1 MKKVIALAIVAVM
14 LLCICAEAYTPGTYT
29 AKATGNNVN
38 VPIEVSVTFDA
49 DKITDI
55 KIVKHEET
63 PGLGD
68 KAFEKVIPAIL
79 SAQSTQVDG
88 MTGATMSSN
97 ALKEAVNACIAQ
109 ASGKVSETV
118 STFKPGTY
126 TATVTG
132 HNGAITVTMTVT
144 EDKITD
150 IKTESIESPG
160 IGITAIELL
169 TGKII
174 ANQSIAVDAISGA
187 TVTSGA
193 FMAAVRE
200 CLKQTG
206 ITMSV
211 LEARKIEYPAKSDTP
226 VEMKADVIVIGAGG
240 AGFAAATEALENGA
254 TVIILEKNEMIGGN
268 TARAGG
274 TLNAPDPERQSKMN
288 PPVEDSVEKFF
299 MNTLEAGD
307 FKADPALVA
316 VLTRNSLEARHWLTD
331 HGTVWTEMVY
341 QTIGGLWPRSLDEK
355 DKIAFNGFVAPLAK
369 RVAELGGK
377 VVLNCKAEKLV
388 ADKTGRVNEVVA
400 FDTKNGQ
407 EYRFVANKAV
417 VLATGGYAASAALVK
432 KYNGLSGLPTSNAP
446 TSTGDGITMAVD
458 AGAALEGMQYV
469 QIHPH
474 GNPVT
479 GGLQSHFAGV
489 IKNSIYV
496 NKEGKRFVE
505 ESGRRDVISNATIAQ
520 TGQIMYSIFDSEGG
534 FYAGVKELPPAELD
548 NLTSKGYLYVGNTL
562 EELANKAGIDAEG
575 LKATVA
581 RYNELVAAGKDTDF
595 EKDEVELPIAKAP
608 FYCVPLS
615 PTLHHTMGGVKI
627 NTEAQVVREDGSVIP
642 GLYAAGE
649 VTGGIHGSNRVG
661 GNALT
666 DGVVFGRIAG
676 RNAALGK

>member
-1 MKKVIALAIVAVM
+1 MKKVFALAMTAVM
-14 LLCICAEAYTPGTYT
+14 LLCVGAEAYTPGTYT
-29 AKATGNNVN
+29 AKANGFNPA
-38 VPIEVSVTFDA
+38 VPVEVQVTFDA
-49 DKITDI
+49 EKITDI
-55 KIVKHEET
+55 KILNHDDQ
-63 PGLGD
+63 PFGPQ
-68 KAFEKVIPAIL
+68 AFPKVIPAIL
-79 SAQSTQVDG
+79 EAQSTKVDG

-97 ALKEAVNACIAQ
+97 ALKEAVDNCIAQ
-109 ASGKVSETV
+109 ASGKVSDVV

-132 HNGAITVTMTVT
+132 HNGPLTVTMTFT
-144 EDKITD
+144 EDKITEL
-150 IKTESIESPG
+150 KAEGTESPG
-160 IGITAIELL
+160 IGTAAIEIL
-169 TGKII
+169 TGEILK
-174 ANQSIAVDAISGA
+174 NQSIACDAISGA

-193 FMAAVRE
+193 FLAAVRD
-200 CLKQTG
+200 CLKQSGVTL
-206 ITMSV
+206 SV
-211 LEARKIEYPAKSDTP
+211 LEAREIAYPAKSDEP
-226 VEMKADVIVIGAGG
+226 VKMEADVIIIGAGG

-288 PPVEDSVEKFF
+288 PPVEDSVELFIK
-299 MNTLEAGD
+299 NTLEAGD
-307 FKADPALVA
+307 YKADPKLVE
-316 VLTRNSLEARHWLTD
+316 VLCSHALEARHWLTA
-331 HGTVWTEMVY
+331 HGTQWTEMVY

-355 DKIAFNGFVAPLAK
+355 DKIAYNGFIAPLAK
-369 RVAELGGK
+369 RVNELGGK
-377 VVLNCKAEKLV
+377 VVLNCRADSLV
-388 ADKTGRVNEVVA
+388 PDESGRVREVVA
-400 FDTKNGQ
+400 YDTKNGQ
-407 EYRFVANKAV
+407 EYRFTAKKGVI
-417 VLATGGYAASAALVK
+417 LATGGYAASAALVK

-446 TSTGDGITMAVD
+446 TSTGDGIEMGLKV
-458 AGAALEGMQYV
+458 GAALEGMDYI

-489 IKNSIYV
+489 IKNAIYV

-520 TGQIMYSIFDSEGG
+520 TGQVMYSIFDSEGG
-534 FYAGVKELPPAELD
+534 FYAGVKELPPAELE
-548 NLTSKGYLYVGNTL
+548 NLTSKGYLFVGSTL
-562 EELANKAGIDAEG
+562 EELAGKAGIDPEG

-595 EKDEVELPIAKAP
+595 EKDEVDLPIGKAP

-615 PTLHHTMGGVKI
+615 PTLHHTMGGLKI
-627 NTEAQVVREDGSVIP
+627 NTEAQVLREDGSVIP

-676 RNAALGK
+676 KNAAEGK

>member
-1 MKKVIALAIVAVM
+1 MKKAALALVLVMAV
-14 LLCICAEAYTPGTYT
+14 CASAMAYTPGTYT
-29 AKATGNNVN
+29 ATANGNNGKV
-38 VPIEVSVTFDA
+38 EVAVTFDA
-49 DKITDI
+49 EKITA
-55 KIVKHEET
+55 VEVTKHEET

-68 KAFEKVIPAIL
+68 KAFEKIIPEIL
-79 SAQSTQVDG
+79 AEQSTKVDG
-88 MTGATMSSN
+88 FTGATMSSN
-97 ALKEAVNACIAQ
+97 AIKEAVDACIAQ
-109 ASGKVSETV
+109 ASGAKAEVV

-132 HNGAITVTMTVT
+132 HNGPLTVTMMFT
-144 EDKITD
+144 EDKIIGLKAD
-150 IKTESIESPG
+150 SIESPG
-160 IGITAIELL
+160 IGTAAIELL
-169 TGKII
+169 TKEILD
-174 ANQSIAVDAISGA
+174 NQSLACDAVSGA

-193 FMAAVRE
+193 FLAAVRE
-200 CLKQTG
+200 CIKQTG
-206 ITMSV
+206 ITASV
-211 LEARKIEYPAKSDTP
+211 LEARPIAYPAKKDAP
-226 VEMKADVIVIGAGG
+226 VEMAADVIIVGAGG

-288 PPVEDSVEKFF
+288 PPVEDSVELFIK
-299 MNTLEAGD
+299 NTLEAGD
-307 FKADPALVA
+307 FKADPELVR
-316 VLTRNSLEARHWLTD
+316 VLCSHALEARHWLTE
-331 HGTVWTEMVY
+331 HGTKWTEMVY

-369 RVAELGGK
+369 KVAELGGQ
-377 VVLNCKAEKLV
+377 VVLNCKADSLTKDDAGKV
-388 ADKTGRVNEVVA
+388 TGVVA

-407 EYRFVANKAV
+407 EYRFTAKKGVI
-417 VLATGGYAASAALVK
+417 LATGGYAASAELVK

-446 TSTGDGITMAVD
+446 TSTGDGINMGVA
-458 AGAALEGMQYV
+458 AGAALEGMDYI

-496 NKEGKRFVE
+496 NKNGKRFVE

-520 TGQIMYSIFDSEGG
+520 PGQIMYSIFDSEGG
-534 FYAGVKELPPAELD
+534 FYAGVKELPAAELE
-548 NLTSKGYLYVGNTL
+548 NLTSKGYLFVGESL
-562 EELANKAGIDAEG
+562 EDLAKKAGIDPEG

-595 EKDEVELPIAKAP
+595 EKDEVELPIGKAP

-615 PTLHHTMGGVKI
+615 PTLHHTMGGLKI
-627 NTEAQVVREDGSVIP
+627 NTEAQVLREDGSVIA

-676 RNAALGK
+676 KNAAMGK

>member
-1 MKKVIALAIVAVM
+1 MKKVFALAIVAVIS
-14 LLCICAEAYTPGTYT
+14 LCICAEAYTPGTYT
-29 AKATGNNVN
+29 AKASGFNPA
-38 VPIEVSVTFDA
+38 VPVEVQVTFDA

-55 KIVKHEET
+55 KILHHDDQ
-63 PGLGD
+63 PFGPQ
-68 KAFEKVIPAIL
+68 AFPKVIPAIIE
-79 SAQSTQVDG
+79 AQSTKVDG

-109 ASGKVSETV
+109 ASGKVSDTV

-211 LEARKIEYPAKSDTP
+211 LEGRKIEYPAKKDTP
-226 VEMKADVIVIGAGG
+226 VEMKADVIVVGAGG

-288 PPVEDSVEKFF
+288 PPVQDSVEKFF

-388 ADKTGRVNEVVA
+388 ADKSGRVNEVVA

-446 TSTGDGITMAVD
+446 TSTGDGLTMAVD

-534 FYAGVKELPPAELD
+534 FYAGVKELPPAELN

-562 EELANKAGIDAEG
+562 EELAGKAGIDADG

-627 NTEAQVVREDGSVIP
+627 NTEAQVLREDGSVIP

>member
-1 MKKVIALAIVAVM
+1 MKKVFALAMTAVM
-14 LLCICAEAYTPGTYT
+14 LLCVGAEAYTPGTYT
-29 AKATGNNVN
+29 AKANGFNPA
-38 VPIEVSVTFDA
+38 VPVEVQVTFDA
-49 DKITDI
+49 EKITDI
-55 KIVKHEET
+55 KILNHDDQ
-63 PGLGD
+63 PFGPQ
-68 KAFEKVIPAIL
+68 AFPKVIPAIL
-79 SAQSTQVDG
+79 EAQSTKVDG

-97 ALKEAVNACIAQ
+97 ALKEAVDNCIAQ
-109 ASGKVSETV
+109 ASGKVSDVV

-132 HNGAITVTMTVT
+132 HNGPLTVTMTFT
-144 EDKITD
+144 EDKITEL
-150 IKTESIESPG
+150 KAEGTESPG
-160 IGITAIELL
+160 IGTAAIEIL
-169 TGKII
+169 TGEILK
-174 ANQSIAVDAISGA
+174 NQSIACDAISGA

-193 FMAAVRE
+193 VLAAVRD
-200 CLKQTG
+200 CLKQSGVTL
-206 ITMSV
+206 SV
-211 LEARKIEYPAKSDTP
+211 LEAREIAYPAKSDEP
-226 VEMKADVIVIGAGG
+226 VKMEADVIIIGAGG

-288 PPVEDSVEKFF
+288 PPVEDSVELFIK
-299 MNTLEAGD
+299 NTLEAGD
-307 FKADPALVA
+307 YKADPKLVE
-316 VLTRNSLEARHWLTD
+316 VLCSHALEARHWLTA
-331 HGTVWTEMVY
+331 HGTQWTEMVY

-355 DKIAFNGFVAPLAK
+355 DKIAYNGFIAPLAK
-369 RVAELGGK
+369 RVNELGGK
-377 VVLNCKAEKLV
+377 VVLNCRADSLV
-388 ADKTGRVNEVVA
+388 PDESGRVREVVA
-400 FDTKNGQ
+400 YDTKNGQ
-407 EYRFVANKAV
+407 EYRFTAKKGVI
-417 VLATGGYAASAALVK
+417 LATGGYAASAALVK

-446 TSTGDGITMAVD
+446 TSTGDGIEMGLKV
-458 AGAALEGMQYV
+458 GAALEGMDYI

-489 IKNSIYV
+489 IKNAIYV

-520 TGQIMYSIFDSEGG
+520 TGQVMYSIFDSEGG
-534 FYAGVKELPPAELD
+534 FYAGVKELPPAELE
-548 NLTSKGYLYVGNTL
+548 NLTSKGYLFVGSTL
-562 EELANKAGIDAEG
+562 EELAGKAGIDPEG

-595 EKDEVELPIAKAP
+595 EKDEVDLPIGKAP

-615 PTLHHTMGGVKI
+615 PTLHHTMGGLKI
-627 NTEAQVVREDGSVIP
+627 NTEAQVLREDGSVIP

-676 RNAALGK
+676 KNAAEGK

>member
-1 MKKVIALAIVAVM
+1 MTAVM
-14 LLCICAEAYTPGTYT
+14 LLCVGAEAYTPGTYT
-29 AKATGNNVN
+29 AKANGFNPA
-38 VPIEVSVTFDA
+38 VPVEVQVTFDA
-49 DKITDI
+49 EKITDI
-55 KIVKHEET
+55 KILNHDDQ
-63 PGLGD
+63 PFGPQ
-68 KAFEKVIPAIL
+68 AFPKVIPAIL
-79 SAQSTQVDG
+79 EAQSTKVDG

-97 ALKEAVNACIAQ
+97 ALKEAVDNCIAQ
-109 ASGKVSETV
+109 ASGKVSDVV

-132 HNGAITVTMTVT
+132 HNGPLTVTMTFT
-144 EDKITD
+144 EDKITEL
-150 IKTESIESPG
+150 KAEGTESPG
-160 IGITAIELL
+160 IGTAAIEIL
-169 TGKII
+169 TGEILK
-174 ANQSIAVDAISGA
+174 NQSIACDAISGA

-193 FMAAVRE
+193 FLAAVRD
-200 CLKQTG
+200 CLKQSGVTL
-206 ITMSV
+206 SV
-211 LEARKIEYPAKSDTP
+211 LEAREIAYPAKSDEP
-226 VEMKADVIVIGAGG
+226 VKMEADVIIIGAGG

-288 PPVEDSVEKFF
+288 PPVEDSVELFIK
-299 MNTLEAGD
+299 NTLEAGD
-307 FKADPALVA
+307 YKADPKLVE
-316 VLTRNSLEARHWLTD
+316 VLCSHALEARHWLTA
-331 HGTVWTEMVY
+331 HGTQWTEMVY

-355 DKIAFNGFVAPLAK
+355 DKIAYNGFIAPLAK
-369 RVAELGGK
+369 RVNELGGK
-377 VVLNCKAEKLV
+377 VVLNCRADSLV
-388 ADKTGRVNEVVA
+388 PDESGRVREVVA
-400 FDTKNGQ
+400 YDTKNGQ
-407 EYRFVANKAV
+407 EYRFTAKKGVI
-417 VLATGGYAASAALVK
+417 LATGGYAASAALVK

-446 TSTGDGITMAVD
+446 TSTGDGIEMGLKV
-458 AGAALEGMQYV
+458 GAALEGMDYI

-489 IKNSIYV
+489 IKNAIYV

-520 TGQIMYSIFDSEGG
+520 TGQVMYSIFDSEGG
-534 FYAGVKELPPAELD
+534 FYAGVKELPPAELE
-548 NLTSKGYLYVGNTL
+548 NLTSKGYLFVGSTL
-562 EELANKAGIDAEG
+562 EELAGKAGIDPEG

-595 EKDEVELPIAKAP
+595 EKDEVDLPIGKAP

-615 PTLHHTMGGVKI
+615 PTLHHTMGGLKI
-627 NTEAQVVREDGSVIP
+627 NTEAQVLREDGSVIP

-676 RNAALGK
+676 KNAAEGK

>member
-1 MKKVIALAIVAVM
+1 MKKALCFVMAVSVILGMVSF
-14 LLCICAEAYTPGTYT
+14 AEGYTPGVYT
-29 AKATGNNVN
+29 STQKGLMGDVK
-38 VPIEVSVTFDA
+38 VQVTFDA
-49 DKITDI
+49 DKITD
-55 KIVKHEET
+55 VKVVEQNET
-63 PGLGD
+63 PELGGE
-68 KAFEKVIPAIL
+68 AFKQMIPAII
-79 SAQSTQVDG
+79 AGQTAEVDG
-88 MTGATMSSN
+88 KTGATVSST
-97 ALKEAVNACIAQ
+97 ALKEAVKDCIAQ
-109 ASGKVSETV
+109 ASGTKGAEVT
-118 STFKPGTY
+118 TFKPGTY
-126 TATVTG
+126 TSTVTG
-132 HNGAITVTMTVT
+132 HNGPMTVTMTFT
-144 EDKITD
+144 DKEIT
-150 IKTESIESPG
+150 KLEVQHVESPG
-160 IGITAIELL
+160 IGIAAIEIL
-169 TGKII
+169 TSEILK
-174 ANQSIAVDAISGA
+174 NQSLASDAVSGA

-193 FMAAVRE
+193 FMTAVRD
-200 CLKQTG
+200 CVKQSG
-206 ITMSV
+206 MSLSV
-211 LEARKIEYPAKSDTP
+211 LEARKIAYPEKSDTP
-226 VEMKADVIVIGAGG
+226 VEMTADVIIVGAGG
-240 AGFAAATEALENGA
+240 AGFAAATEALEDGA

-316 VLTRNSLEARHWLTD
+316 VLTSNALDARHWLTD

-369 RVAELGGK
+369 KVAELGGK
-377 VVLNCKAEKLV
+377 VILNCKAETLTKNE
-388 ADKTGRVNEVVA
+388 AGRVTGVVA
-400 FDTKNGQ
+400 FDPKNGQ
-407 EYRFVANKAV
+407 EYRFTAKNAV
-417 VLATGGYAASAALVK
+417 ILATGGYAASAELVK

-446 TSTGDGITMAVD
+446 TSTGDGVAMGVA
-458 AGAALEGMQYV
+458 AGADTYGMEYI

-474 GNPVT
+474 GNPKT

-520 TGQIMYSIFDSEGG
+520 TGQIMFSIFDSEGG
-534 FYAGVKELPPAELD
+534 FYAGVKELPEVELK
-548 NLTSKGYLYVGNTL
+548 NLTSKGYLYKADTL
-562 EELANKAGIDAEG
+562 EDLAKQAGIDPAG

-595 EKDEVELPIAKAP
+595 DKDEVELPIGKAP

-615 PTLHHTMGGVKI
+615 PTLHHTMGGLRIDTNAHVL
-627 NTEAQVVREDGSVIP
+627 RPDGSIIP

-649 VTGGIHGSNRVG
+649 VTGGIHGTNRVG

-676 RNAALGK
+676 RNAANDK

>member
-1 MKKVIALAIVAVM
+1 MKKVSALAAV
-14 LLCICAEAYTPGTYT
+14 LVLALCASAFAYTPGTYT
-29 AKATGNNVN
+29 ATAKGNNAN
-38 VPIEVSVTFDA
+38 VPVEVSVTFDA
-49 DKITDI
+49 EKITAI
-55 KIVKHEET
+55 EVTKHEET

-68 KAFEKVIPAIL
+68 KAFELVIPRIL
-79 SAQSTQVDG
+79 EAQSTKVDG

-97 ALKEAVNACIAQ
+97 ALKEAVDACIAQ
-109 ASGKVSETV
+109 ASGKTAEIVE
-118 STFKPGTY
+118 TFKPGTY

-132 HNGAITVTMTVT
+132 HNGPLTVTMTFSEKEILSLKT
-144 EDKITD
+144 EDV
-150 IKTESIESPG
+150 ESPG
-160 IGITAIELL
+160 IGISAIEIL
-169 TGKII
+169 TSEILS
-174 ANQSIAVDAISGA
+174 NQSLACDAVSGA

-193 FMAAVRE
+193 FLAAVRE
-200 CLKQTG
+200 CIKQTG
-206 ITMSV
+206 ITASV
-211 LEARKIEYPAKSDTP
+211 LEARKIAYPEKKDAP
-226 VEMKADVIVIGAGG
+226 VEMEADVIIVGAGG

-316 VLTRNSLEARHWLTD
+316 VLTRGALDARHWLTD

-377 VVLNCKAEKLV
+377 VILNCKAESLTQ
-388 ADKTGRVNEVVA
+388 DESGRVTGVIA

-407 EYRFVANKAV
+407 EYRFTAKKGV
-417 VLATGGYAASAALVK
+417 VLATGGYAASAELVK

-446 TSTGDGITMAVD
+446 TSTGDGIEMGLA
-458 AGAALEGMQYV
+458 AGAALEGMEYV

-496 NKEGKRFVE
+496 NKNGKRFVE

-520 TGQIMYSIFDSEGG
+520 PGQIMYSIFDSEGG
-534 FYAGVKELPPAELD
+534 FYAGVKELPAVELN
-548 NLTSKGYLYVGNTL
+548 NLTSKGYLYKADTL
-562 EELANKAGIDAEG
+562 EDLAKQAGIDPEG

-595 EKDEVELPIAKAP
+595 EKDEVELPIGKAP

-615 PTLHHTMGGVKI
+615 PTLHHTMGGLKI
-627 NTEAQVVREDGSVIP
+627 NTEAQVLREDGSIIA

-676 RNAALGK
+676 RNAAAGK

>member
-1 MKKVIALAIVAVM
+1 MRKVFALALVVVM
-14 LLCICAEAYTPGTYT
+14 SLCLCAEAYTPGTYT

-68 KAFEKVIPAIL
+68 KAFEKIIPEIQK
-79 SAQSTQVDG
+79 AQSTNVDG

>member
-1 MKKVIALAIVAVM
+1 MKKGSCFFALLFV
-14 LLCICAEAYTPGTYT
+14 LLVTASAWAYTPGVYT
-29 AKATGNNVN
+29 ATAKGNNAD
-38 VPIEVSVTFDA
+38 VPVKVQVTFDA
-49 DKITDI
+49 EKITAVEVVQHD
-55 KIVKHEET
+55 ET

-68 KAFEKVIPAIL
+68 KAFEKIIPDIIAKQT
-79 SAQSTQVDG
+79 ADVDG
-88 MTGATMSSN
+88 FTGATYSSN
-97 ALKEAVNACIAQ
+97 AIREAVKDCIAQ
-109 ASGKVSETV
+109 ASGTKPAEDVT
-118 STFKPGTY
+118 TFKPGTY

-132 HNGAITVTMTVT
+132 HNGPLTVTMTFT
-144 EDKITD
+144 EDKITSLE
-150 IKTESIESPG
+150 TQNVESPG
-160 IGITAIELL
+160 IGISAIEIL
-169 TGKII
+169 TGEILN
-174 ANQSIAVDAISGA
+174 NQSLACDSISGA

-193 FMAAVRE
+193 FLSAVRD
-200 CLKQTG
+200 CVKQSG
-206 ITMSV
+206 ITLSV
-211 LEARKIEYPAKSDTP
+211 LEAREIAYPKKSDTP
-226 VEMKADVIVIGAGG
+226 IEMTADVIIVGAGG

-274 TLNAPDPERQSKMN
+274 TLNAPDPERQSKIG
-288 PPVEDSVEKFF
+288 VEDSVEKFF

-307 FKADPALVA
+307 YKADPALVA
-316 VLTRNSLEARHWLTD
+316 VLASNALDARHWLEK
-331 HGTVWTEMVY
+331 HGTQWTEMVY

-369 RVAELGGK
+369 AVAELGGK
-377 VVLNCKAEKLV
+377 VILNCKAEKLIKN
-388 ADKTGRVNEVVA
+388 DSGKVVGVEA

-407 EYRFVANKAV
+407 QYIFSANNAV
-417 VLATGGYAASAALVK
+417 ILATGGYAASAALVK

-446 TSTGDGITMAVD
+446 TSTGDGITMGVA
-458 AGAALEGMQYV
+458 AGADTYGLEYV

-474 GNPVT
+474 GNPMT

-520 TGQIMYSIFDSEGG
+520 TGQIMFSIFDSEGG
-534 FYAGVKELPPAELD
+534 FYAGVKVLPEVELN
-548 NLTSKGYLYVGNTL
+548 NLKSKRYLYQADTL
-562 EELANKAGIDAEG
+562 EDLAKQAGIDPDG

-595 EKDEVELPIAKAP
+595 NKDEVELPISKAP

-615 PTLHHTMGGVKI
+615 PTLHHTMGGLRI
-627 NTEAQVVREDGSVIP
+627 NTSAQVINTDGQPIP

-649 VTGGIHGSNRVG
+649 VTGGLHGSNRVG

-676 RNAALGK
+676 RNAANNK

>member
-1 MKKVIALAIVAVM
+1 MKKALA
-14 LLCICAEAYTPGTYT
+14 LLLVLAMAACANAYTPGTYT
-29 AKATGNNVN
+29 ATANGNNGKV
-38 VPIEVSVTFDA
+38 EVAVTFDA
-49 DKITDI
+49 EKITA
-55 KIVKHEET
+55 VEVTKHEET

-68 KAFEKVIPAIL
+68 KAFEKIIPEIL
-79 SAQSTQVDG
+79 AEQSTKVDG
-88 MTGATMSSN
+88 FTGATMSSN
-97 ALKEAVNACIAQ
+97 AIKEAVENCIAQ
-109 ASGKVSETV
+109 ASGNKAEVVE
-118 STFKPGTY
+118 TFKPGTY

-132 HNGAITVTMTVT
+132 HNGPLTVTMTFS
-144 EDKITD
+144 EKEILSLKTD
-150 IKTESIESPG
+150 NVESPG
-160 IGITAIELL
+160 IGISAIEIL
-169 TGKII
+169 TGEILS
-174 ANQSIAVDAISGA
+174 NQSLACDAVSGA

-200 CLKQTG
+200 CVKQTG
-206 ITMSV
+206 VTLSV
-211 LEARKIEYPAKSDTP
+211 LEARKIAYPEKKDAP
-226 VEMKADVIVIGAGG
+226 VEMAADVVIVGAGG

-254 TVIILEKNEMIGGN
+254 TVIIIEKNEMIGGN

-274 TLNAPDPERQSKMN
+274 TLNAPDPERQSKMT

-316 VLTRNSLEARHWLTD
+316 VLTRGALDARHWLTD

-355 DKIAFNGFVAPLAK
+355 DKIAFNGFIAPLAK
-369 RVAELGGK
+369 KVAELGGK
-377 VVLNCKAEKLV
+377 VVLNCKAEKLTKDDAGKV
-388 ADKTGRVNEVVA
+388 TGVVA

-407 EYRFVANKAV
+407 EYHFTAKKGV
-417 VLATGGYAASAALVK
+417 VLATGGYAASAELVK

-446 TSTGDGITMAVD
+446 TSTGDGIVMGVD
-458 AGAALEGMQYV
+458 AGAALEGMKYL

-496 NKEGKRFVE
+496 NKNGKRFVE
-505 ESGRRDVISNATIAQ
+505 ESGRRDVISNATIEQ
-520 TGQIMYSIFDSEGG
+520 PGQIMYSIFDSEGG
-534 FYAGVKELPPAELD
+534 FYAGVKELPAVELA
-548 NLTSKGYLYVGNTL
+548 NLTNKGYLYVGDTL
-562 EELANKAGIDAEG
+562 EDLAKKAGIDPEG

-595 EKDEVELPIAKAP
+595 EKDEVELPIGKAP

-615 PTLHHTMGGVKI
+615 PTLHHTMGGLKI
-627 NTEAQVVREDGSVIP
+627 NTEAQVLREDGSVIA

-676 RNAALGK
+676 RNAAAGK

>member
-1 MKKVIALAIVAVM
+1 MKKAALALVLVLAV
-14 LLCICAEAYTPGTYT
+14 CASAFAYTPGTYT
-29 AKATGNNVN
+29 AKATGFNPA
-38 VPIEVSVTFDA
+38 VPVEVQVTFDA
-49 DKITDI
+49 EKITSIEILNHDDQ
-55 KIVKHEET
+55 
-63 PGLGD
+63 PFGPQ
-68 KAFEKVIPAIL
+68 AFPKVIPAIL
-79 SAQSTQVDG
+79 EAQSTKVDG

-97 ALKEAVNACIAQ
+97 ALKEAVDSCIAQ
-109 ASGKVSETV
+109 ASGKTAEAVE
-118 STFKPGTY
+118 TFKPGTY

-132 HNGAITVTMTVT
+132 HNGPLTVTMTFS
-144 EDKITD
+144 EKEIL
-150 IKTESIESPG
+150 SIETKDVESPG
-160 IGITAIELL
+160 IGISAIEIL
-169 TGKII
+169 TKEILS
-174 ANQSIAVDAISGA
+174 NQSLACDAISGA

-200 CLKQTG
+200 CVKQTG
-206 ITMSV
+206 ITASV
-211 LEARKIEYPAKSDTP
+211 LEARKIAYPEKKDAP
-226 VEMKADVIVIGAGG
+226 IEMEADVIIVGAGG

-316 VLTRNSLEARHWLTD
+316 VLTRNALDARHWLTD

-377 VVLNCKAEKLV
+377 VILNCKAEKLV
-388 ADKTGRVNEVVA
+388 AGSDGRISGVEAV
-400 FDTKNGQ
+400 DPKNGQ
-407 EYRFVANKAV
+407 AYKFTAKKGV
-417 VLATGGYAASAALVK
+417 VLATGGYAASAELVK

-446 TSTGDGITMAVD
+446 TSTGDGIEMGLA
-458 AGAALEGMQYV
+458 AGAALEGMEYV

-496 NKEGKRFVE
+496 NKNGKRFVE

-520 TGQIMYSIFDSEGG
+520 PGQIMYSIFDSEGG
-534 FYAGVKELPPAELD
+534 FYAGVKELPPVELE
-548 NLTSKGYLYVGNTL
+548 NLTSKGYLFVGNTL
-562 EELANKAGIDAEG
+562 EELAGKAGIDPEG

-595 EKDEVELPIAKAP
+595 EKDEVELPIGKAP

-615 PTLHHTMGGVKI
+615 PTLHHTMGGLKI
-627 NTEAQVVREDGSVIP
+627 NTEAQVLREDGSIIA

-676 RNAALGK
+676 RNAAAGK

>member
-1 MKKVIALAIVAVM
+1 MKKVSGFLAAV
-14 LLCICAEAYTPGTYT
+14 LLILGLVSFAEGYTPGVYSSTQ
-29 AKATGNNVN
+29 KGLMGDVK
-38 VPIEVSVTFDA
+38 VQVTFDA
-49 DKITDI
+49 DKITD
-55 KIVKHEET
+55 VQVVEQNET
-63 PGLGD
+63 PELGGE
-68 KAFEKVIPAIL
+68 AFKKMIPAIL
-79 SAQSTQVDG
+79 KEQKADVDG
-88 MTGATMSSN
+88 MTGATVSST
-97 ALKEAVNACIAQ
+97 ALREAVKDCIAQ
-109 ASGKVSETV
+109 ASGTKSEAVT
-118 STFKPGTY
+118 TFKPGTY
-126 TATVTG
+126 TSTVTG
-132 HNGAITVTMTVT
+132 HNGPMTVTMTFT
-144 EDKITD
+144 ENEITGLSA
-150 IKTESIESPG
+150 EHVESPG
-160 IGITAIELL
+160 IGIAAIEIL
-169 TGKII
+169 TGEILK
-174 ANQSIAVDAISGA
+174 NQSLACDSISGA

-193 FMAAVRE
+193 FMTAVRD
-200 CLKQTG
+200 CVKQSG
-206 ITMSV
+206 ISLSV
-211 LEARKIEYPAKSDTP
+211 LEARKISYPEKKDTP
-226 VEMKADVIVIGAGG
+226 IEMAADVVIIGAGG

-254 TVIILEKNEMIGGN
+254 TVIILEKNQMIGGN

-316 VLTRNSLEARHWLTD
+316 VLTRGALDARHWLSD
-331 HGTVWTEMVY
+331 HGTKWTEMVY

-355 DKIAFNGFVAPLAK
+355 DKIAFNGFIAPLAK

-377 VVLNCKAEKLV
+377 VILNCKAETLTKN
-388 ADKTGRVNEVVA
+388 DSGRVTGVIA

-407 EYRFVANKAV
+407 EYRFTANNAV
-417 VLATGGYAASAALVK
+417 IMATGGYAASAELVK

-446 TSTGDGITMAVD
+446 TSTGDGIVMGVA
-458 AGAALEGMQYV
+458 AGADTYGMEYV

-474 GNPVT
+474 GNPKT

-496 NKEGKRFVE
+496 NKNGKRFVE

-520 TGQIMYSIFDSEGG
+520 PGQIMYSIFDSEGG
-534 FYAGVKELPPAELD
+534 FYAGVKTLPDVELK
-548 NLTSKGYLYVGNTL
+548 NLTSKGYLYIGNTL
-562 EELANKAGIDAEG
+562 DELAQKAGIDPAG

-615 PTLHHTMGGVKI
+615 PTLHHTMGGLRI
-627 NTEAQVVREDGSVIP
+627 NTEAQVLRPDGSVIP

-649 VTGGIHGSNRVG
+649 VTGGLHGTNRVG

-676 RNAALGK
+676 RNAAKDK

>member
-1 MKKVIALAIVAVM
+1 MIMAL
-14 LLCICAEAYTPGTYT
+14 CFSAEAYTPGTYS

-38 VPIEVSVTFDA
+38 VPIEVEVTFDA
-49 DKITDI
+49 DKITD
-55 KIVKHEET
+55 VKVVRHEET

-68 KAFEKVIPAIL
+68 KAFEKMIPAIL
-79 SAQSTQVDG
+79 EAQSTKVDG

-97 ALKEAVNACIAQ
+97 ALREAVDSCIAQ
-109 ASGKVSETV
+109 ASGAKAEVV

-132 HNGAITVTMTVT
+132 HNGPLTVTMTFT

-150 IKTESIESPG
+150 LKADNIESPG
-160 IGITAIELL
+160 IGTAAIEIL
-169 TGKII
+169 TKEILG
-174 ANQSIAVDAISGA
+174 NQSLACDAVSGA

-193 FMAAVRE
+193 FLAAVRE
-200 CLKQTG
+200 CIKQTG
-206 ITMSV
+206 ITASV
-211 LEARKIEYPAKSDTP
+211 LEAREIAYPAKSDKP
-226 VEMKADVIVIGAGG
+226 IEMEADVIIIGAGG

-288 PPVEDSVEKFF
+288 PPVEDSVELFIK
-299 MNTLEAGD
+299 NTLEAGD
-307 FKADPALVA
+307 FKADPELVR
-316 VLTRNSLEARHWLTD
+316 VLCSHALEARHWLTD
-331 HGTVWTEMVY
+331 HGTKWTEMVY

-355 DKIAFNGFVAPLAK
+355 DKIAYNGFIAPLAK
-369 RVAELGGK
+369 RVNELGGK
-377 VVLNCKAEKLV
+377 VVLNCKAESLI
-388 ADKTGRVNEVVA
+388 ANDAGRVNQVA
-400 FDTKNGQ
+400 AVDTKNGQ
-407 EYRFVANKAV
+407 EYKFTAKKAV
-417 VLATGGYAASAALVK
+417 ILATGGYAASAELVK

-446 TSTGDGITMAVD
+446 TSTGDGITMGVK
-458 AGAALEGMQYV
+458 AGAALEGMDYI

-534 FYAGVKELPPAELD
+534 FYAGVKELPPAELA
-548 NLTSKGYLYVGNTL
+548 NLTSKGYLYVGDSL
-562 EELANKAGIDAEG
+562 EDLAKKAGIDPEG

-595 EKDEVELPIAKAP
+595 EKDEVELPIGKAP

-615 PTLHHTMGGVKI
+615 PTLHHTMGGLKI
-627 NTEAQVVREDGSVIP
+627 NTEAQVLREDGSVIP

-676 RNAALGK
+676 KNAAMGK

>member
-1 MKKVIALAIVAVM
+1 MKKVFSLAVVM
-14 LLCICAEAYTPGTYT
+14 ILAFCLCAEAYTPGTYSAT
-29 AKATGNNVN
+29 ANGNNGK
-38 VPIEVSVTFDA
+38 IEVSVTFDA
-49 DKITDI
+49 EKITAIEVVQHD
-55 KIVKHEET
+55 ET
-63 PGLGD
+63 PGLGTA
-68 KAFEKVIPAIL
+68 AFEQMIPAML
-79 SAQSTQVDG
+79 SAQNTKVDG
-88 MTGATMSSN
+88 FSGATNSSN
-97 ALKEAVNACIAQ
+97 ALKEAVDNCIAQ
-109 ASGKVSETV
+109 ASGIKAEVV

-126 TATVTG
+126 SATVTG
-132 HNGAITVTMTVT
+132 HNGPLTVTMTFT
-144 EDKITD
+144 EDKITE
-150 IKTESIESPG
+150 IKADGIESPG
-160 IGITAIELL
+160 LGISAIELL
-169 TGKII
+169 TKKILD
-174 ANQSIAVDAISGA
+174 NQSLACDAISGA

-200 CLKQTG
+200 CVKQSG
-206 ITMSV
+206 ISLSV
-211 LEARKIEYPAKSDTP
+211 LEARKIAYPEKKAEP
-226 VEMKADVIVIGAGG
+226 VEMTADVIIVGAGG

-288 PPVEDSVEKFF
+288 PPVEDSVELFIK
-299 MNTLEAGD
+299 NTLEAGD
-307 FKADPALVA
+307 FKADPELVR
-316 VLTRNSLEARHWLTD
+316 VLCSHALEARHWLSA
-331 HGTVWTEMVY
+331 HGTKWTEMVY

-355 DKIAFNGFVAPLAK
+355 DKIAFNGFIAPLAK

-377 VVLNCKAEKLV
+377 VVLNCKAESLV
-388 ADKTGRVNEVVA
+388 ANDAGRVNQVVA

-407 EYRFVANKAV
+407 EYRFTAKKAV
-417 VLATGGYAASAALVK
+417 ILATGGYSASAALVK

-446 TSTGDGITMAVD
+446 TSTGDGLTMGVK
-458 AGAALEGMQYV
+458 AGAALEGMDYI

-474 GNPVT
+474 GNPIT

-496 NKEGKRFVE
+496 NKNGKRFVE

-520 TGQIMYSIFDSEGG
+520 PGQIMYSIFDSEGG
-534 FYAGVKELPPAELD
+534 FYAGVKELPPAELA
-548 NLTSKGYLYVGNTL
+548 NLTSKGYLYVGETL
-562 EELANKAGIDAEG
+562 EDLAKKAGIDPKG

-595 EKDEVELPIAKAP
+595 EKDEVELPIGKAP

-615 PTLHHTMGGVKI
+615 PTLHHTMGGLKI
-627 NTEAQVVREDGSVIP
+627 NTEAQVLREDGSVIP

-676 RNAALGK
+676 KNAAMGK